1 MLVTNKIFMFR
12 IVKNRNKLLGMN
24 ARNLRFIRPNNPK
37 KAIRLADDKLLS
49 KKILK
54 KGGIPV
60 PKLVAKIRNYEDLD
74 NFNWNILPNSFA
86 LKPTRGFGGEGIIVV
101 YGKKKNRPDTWIKAD
116 GSIITIEDF
125 RNHIRNILDGSFSLS
140 GVPDTAFFEERLRL
154 LKLFKPYSFKGI
166 PDIRVIVYN
175 KVPVMAM
182 LRLPTRESGGKANL
196 QQGAV
201 GVGIDLASGVT
212 TTAVQG
218 KKSKIIDTIP
228 DSRLNVSGL
237 RIPFW
242 REILELAVKTQ
253 EISGLGF
260 LGADVAIDKERGPV
274 FLEVNARAGLS
285 IQVANQA
292 GLQERMERVEG
303 IKIKTIKRGV
313 NVGMDL
319 FGGEIEEEVEDI
331 SGRRVIGIIE
341 KVKLTGRIEK
351 DFEVEAKIDTGAGF
365 TSIDLEL
372 AKNLG
377 FGKTIEAYEKLNVRY
392 EDIKDLTV
400 KEREAIFKGIP
411 YLETTA
417 IVHSSHGTTYRPMV
431 KIKIVMDKRIIYSRA
446 TIIDRAHLKYPI
458 IIGSKDLGRFL
469 IDVNK

>member
-1 MLVTNKIFMFR
+1 
-12 IVKNRNKLLGMN
+12 MN
-24 ARNLRFIRPNNPK
+24 ARNLRFIRPSNRK
-37 KAIRLADDKLLS
+37 SAIRIADDKLLS

-54 KGGIPV
+54 KGKIPV
-60 PKLVAKIRNYEDLD
+60 PKLIAKIRTYEELE
-74 NFNWNILPNSFA
+74 NFNWNMLPNSFA
-86 LKPTRGFGGEGIIVV
+86 LKPNRGLGGEGIIVV
-101 YGKKKNRPDTWIKAD
+101 YGKKKNRPDAWVKAD

-154 LKLFKPYSFKGI
+154 LKLFKPYAFKGI

-228 DSRLNVSGL
+228 NSRLSVSGL
-237 RIPFW
+237 KIPYW

-319 FGGEIEEEVEDI
+319 FGGEIEEELEDI
-331 SGRRVIGIIE
+331 SGQRVIGSIE
-341 KVKLTGRIEK
+341 KVKLIGRAGKEV
-351 DFEVEAKIDTGAGF
+351 EVEAKIDTGAGWS
-365 TSIDLEL
+365 SIDLDL
-372 AKNLG
+372 AKRLG
-377 FGKTIEAYEKLNVRY
+377 FERTVSEYEKLNVKY
-392 EDIKDLTV
+392 EDIKDLD
-400 KEREAIFKGIP
+400 KKDRWNIFKNIP
-411 YLETTA
+411 NIESTVV
-417 IVHSSHGTTYRPMV
+417 VHSSSGTTYRPMV
-431 KIKIVMDKRIIYSRA
+431 KIKIIMDKREIYSKV

-458 IIGSKDLGRFL
+458 IIGKRNLGRFL

>member
-1 MLVTNKIFMFR
+1 M
-12 IVKNRNKLLGMN
+12 
-24 ARNLRFIRPNNPK
+24 
-37 KAIRLADDKLLS
+37 
-49 KKILK
+49 
-54 KGGIPV
+54 
-60 PKLVAKIRNYEDLD
+60 
-74 NFNWNILPNSFA
+74 
-86 LKPTRGFGGEGIIVV
+86 
-101 YGKKKNRPDTWIKAD
+101 
-116 GSIITIEDF
+116 
-125 RNHIRNILDGSFSLS
+125 
-140 GVPDTAFFEERLRL
+140 PDTAFFEERLRL
-154 LKLFKPYSFKGI
+154 LKLFKTYSFKGI

-175 KVPVMAM
+175 KVPIMAM
-182 LRLPTRESGGKANL
+182 LRLPTKESGGKANL

-228 DSRLNVSGL
+228 DSRLSVSGL

-331 SGRRVIGIIE
+331 SGRRVIGIVE
-341 KVKLTGRIEK
+341 KVKLTGRIEE
-351 DFEVEAKIDTGAGF
+351 DVEVEAKIDTGAGF

-377 FGKTIEAYEKLNVRY
+377 FGKTIEAYEKLNVKY

-400 KEREAIFKGIP
+400 KEREAIFKNVP
-411 YLETTA
+411 FLETPA

>member
-1 MLVTNKIFMFR
+1 MF
-12 IVKNRNKLLGMN
+12 IILKNRNKLLGMN

-37 KAIRLADDKLLS
+37 KAIRIADDKLLS
-49 KKILK
+49 KKILR

-60 PKLVAKIRNYEDLD
+60 PKLIAKIRNFEDLD
-74 NFNWNILPNSFA
+74 NFNWNKLPNSFA

-101 YGKKKNRPDTWIKAD
+101 YGKKKNRPDAWIKAD

-125 RNHIRNILDGSFSLS
+125 RNHIHNILDGSFSLS

-218 KKSKIIDTIP
+218 KKSKIVDTIP
-228 DSRLNVSGL
+228 NSRLSVSGL

-292 GLQERMERVEG
+292 GLQERMERIEG
-303 IKIKTIKRGV
+303 LKIKTIKRGV

-319 FGGEIEEEVEDI
+319 FGGEIEEELEDI
-331 SGRRVIGIIE
+331 SGQRVIGSIE
-341 KVKLTGRIEK
+341 RVKLIGRKEK
-351 DFEVEAKIDTGAGF
+351 EVEVEAKIDTGAGWS
-365 TSIDLEL
+365 SIDVEL
-372 AKNLG
+372 AKQLG
-377 FGKTIEAYEKLNVRY
+377 FEKTIEAYENLNIKY
-392 EDIKDLTV
+392 EDIKDLDK
-400 KEREAIFKGIP
+400 KERWNIFKDIP
-411 YLETTA
+411 HIESTVV
-417 IVHSSHGTTYRPMV
+417 VHSSHGTTYRPMV
-431 KIKIVMDKRIIYSRA
+431 KIKIVIDRRVIYSKV
-446 TIIDRAHLKYPI
+446 TIINRSHLKYPI
-458 IIGSKDLGRFL
+458 IIGKRNLGKFL

>member
-1 MLVTNKIFMFR
+1 MI
-12 IVKNRNKLLGMN
+12 KNRNKILGMN
-24 ARNLRFIRPNNPK
+24 ARNLRFIRPNNSK
-37 KAIRLADDKLLS
+37 KSIRIADDKLLS
-49 KKILK
+49 KKVLK

-60 PKLVAKIRNYEDLD
+60 PKLISKIRNYEELE
-74 NFNWNILPNSFA
+74 NFNWNSLPNSFA
-86 LKPTRGFGGEGIIVV
+86 LKPTRGLGGEGIIVV
-101 YGKKKNRPDTWIKAD
+101 YGKKKNRPDAWVKAD

-125 RNHIRNILDGSFSLS
+125 KNHIRNILEGSFSLS

-154 LKLFKPYSFKGI
+154 LKLFKPYAFKGI

-228 DSRLNVSGL
+228 NSRLSVSGL
-237 RIPFW
+237 KIPYW
-242 REILELAVKTQ
+242 KEILELAVKTQ

-292 GLQERMERVEG
+292 GLQERMERVSG
-303 IKIKTIKRGV
+303 LKIKTIKRGV
-313 NVGMDL
+313 NVGRDL

-341 KVKLTGRIEK
+341 KVELTGRTGGEI
-351 DFEVEAKIDTGAGF
+351 EVEAKIDTGAGF

-377 FGKTIEAYEKLNVRY
+377 FEKTIEAYEKLNVKY

-400 KEREAIFKGIP
+400 KEREAIFKNIP

-431 KIKIVMDKRIIYSRA
+431 KIKIEMDKRVIYSKA

-458 IIGSKDLGRFL
+458 IIGNKDLGRFL
-469 IDVNK
+469 IDVNKI

>member
-1 MLVTNKIFMFR
+1 MMFN
-12 IVKNRNKLLGMN
+12 IIKNRNKILGMN

-37 KAIRLADDKLLS
+37 KAIRIADDKLLS

-60 PKLVAKIRNYEDLD
+60 PKLIARIRNNEELE
-74 NFNWNILPNSFA
+74 NFNWNNLPNSFA
-86 LKPTRGFGGEGIIVV
+86 LKPNRGLGGEGIIVV
-101 YGKKKNRPDTWIKAD
+101 YGKKKNRPDAWIKAD

-125 RNHIRNILDGSFSLS
+125 KNHIRNILDGSFSLS

-218 KKSKIIDTIP
+218 KKSKIVDTIP
-228 DSRLNVSGL
+228 NSRLSVSGL

-285 IQVANQA
+285 IQVANQS

-341 KVKLTGRIEK
+341 KVKLTGRTEGEI
-351 DFEVEAKIDTGAGF
+351 EVEAKIDTGAGF

-372 AKNLG
+372 ARKLG
-377 FGKTIEAYEKLNVRY
+377 FGKTIEAYEKLNVKY

-400 KEREAIFKGIP
+400 KEREAIFKNVP

-431 KIKIVMDKRIIYSRA
+431 KIKVVMDKRVIYSKV

-469 IDVNK
+469 IDVNKI

>member
-1 MLVTNKIFMFR
+1 MLQFI
-12 IVKNRNKLLGMN
+12 KNRNKLLGMN
-24 ARNLRFIRPNNPK
+24 SRNLRFIRPNNPK
-37 KAIRLADDKLLS
+37 KAIRIADNKLVS
-49 KKILK
+49 KKMLK

-60 PKLVAKIRNYEDLD
+60 PKLVAKIRNYEELD
-74 NFNWNILPNSFA
+74 NFNWNKLPNSFA
-86 LKPTRGFGGEGIIVV
+86 LKPTRGLGGEGIIVV

-228 DSRLNVSGL
+228 NSRLSVSGL

-292 GLQERMERVEG
+292 GLRERMERIEG

-331 SGRRVIGIIE
+331 SGQRVIGSIE
-341 KVKLTGRIEK
+341 KIILIGRNGKEI
-351 DFEVEAKIDTGAGF
+351 EVEAKIDTGAGWS
-365 TSIDLEL
+365 SIDIDL
-372 AKNLG
+372 ARQLG
-377 FGKTIEAYEKLNVRY
+377 FEKTVEAYENLKVNY
-392 EDIKDLTV
+392 NDIKDLDR
-400 KEREAIFKGIP
+400 KERWNIFRKVPHI
-411 YLETTA
+411 ESTVV
-417 IVHSSHGTTYRPMV
+417 VHSSHGTTYRPMV
-431 KIKIVMDKRIIYSRA
+431 KIKIIMDRREIYSKV

-458 IIGSKDLGRFL
+458 IVGKRNLGRFL
-469 IDVNK
+469 VDVNK

>member
-1 MLVTNKIFMFR
+1 MFR

-37 KAIRLADDKLLS
+37 KAIRIADDKLLS

-60 PKLVAKIRNYEDLD
+60 PKLIAKIRDYEDLD
-74 NFNWNILPNSFA
+74 NFNWNKLPNSFA

-101 YGKKKNRPDTWIKAD
+101 YGKKKNRPDAWIKAD

-218 KKSKIIDTIP
+218 KKSKIIDNIP
-228 DSRLNVSGL
+228 NSRLSVSGL

-292 GLQERMERVEG
+292 GLQERMERIDG
-303 IKIKTIKRGV
+303 LKIKTIKRGV

-319 FGGEIEEEVEDI
+319 FGGEIEEELEDI
-331 SGRRVIGIIE
+331 SGQRVIGSIE
-341 KVKLTGRIEK
+341 KVKLIGRMEREI
-351 DFEVEAKIDTGAGF
+351 EVEAKIDTGAGWS
-365 TSIDLEL
+365 SIDVDL
-372 AKNLG
+372 ARQLG
-377 FGKTIEAYEKLNVRY
+377 FAKTIEAYESLNLKY
-392 EDIKDLTV
+392 EDIKNLGK
-400 KEREAIFKGIP
+400 KERWDIFKNIP
-411 YLETTA
+411 HIESTVV
-417 IVHSSHGTTYRPMV
+417 VHSSHGTTYRPMV
-431 KIKIVMDKRIIYSRA
+431 KIKIVMDKRVIYSKV

-458 IIGSKDLGRFL
+458 IIGKRNLGKFL
-469 IDVNK
+469 VDVNK

>member
-1 MLVTNKIFMFR
+1 MLQVI
-12 IVKNRNKLLGMN
+12 KNRNKLLGMN
-24 ARNLRFIRPNNPK
+24 ARNLRFIRPNNSK
-37 KAIRLADDKLLS
+37 KSIRIADDKLLS

-60 PKLVAKIRNYEDLD
+60 PKLVAKIRSYEELE
-74 NFNWNILPNSFA
+74 NFNWNLLPNSFA
-86 LKPTRGFGGEGIIVV
+86 LTPTRGLGGEGIIVV

-116 GSIITIEDF
+116 GSVITIEDF
-125 RNHIRNILDGSFSLS
+125 KNHIRNILDGSFSLS

-154 LKLFKPYSFKGI
+154 LKLFKPYAFKGI

-228 DSRLNVSGL
+228 NSRLSVSGL
-237 RIPFW
+237 KIPFW

-319 FGGEIEEEVEDI
+319 FGGEIEEELEDI
-331 SGRRVIGIIE
+331 SGQRVIGSIE
-341 KVKLTGRIEK
+341 KVKLIGRAGREI
-351 DFEVEAKIDTGAGF
+351 EVEAKIDTGAGWS
-365 TSIDLEL
+365 SIDTEL
-372 AKNLG
+372 AKSLG
-377 FGKTIEAYEKLNVRY
+377 FQKTMEAYEKIALKY
-392 EDIKDLTV
+392 EDIKNLDK
-400 KEREAIFKGIP
+400 KERWNIFKHIP
-411 YLETTA
+411 YIESTVV
-417 IVHSSHGTTYRPMV
+417 VHSSHGTTYRPMV
-431 KIKIVMDKRIIYSRA
+431 KIKIIMDKREIYSKV
-446 TIIDRAHLKYPI
+446 TVIDRAHLKYPI
-458 IIGSKDLGRFL
+458 IVGKRNLGRFL

>member
-1 MLVTNKIFMFR
+1 MLNVI
-12 IVKNRNKLLGMN
+12 KNRNKILGMN
-24 ARNLRFIRPNNPK
+24 SRNLRFIRPNNPK
-37 KAIRLADDKLLS
+37 KAIRIADDKLLS
-49 KKILK
+49 KKVLK

-60 PKLVAKIRNYEDLD
+60 PKLIAKIKNSEDLD
-74 NFNWNILPNSFA
+74 NFNWTKLPNSFA
-86 LKPTRGFGGEGIIVV
+86 LKPTKGFGGEGIIVV
-101 YGKKKNRPDTWIKAD
+101 YGKKKNRPDAWIKAD

-201 GVGIDLASGVT
+201 GVGIDLANGVT

-228 DSRLNVSGL
+228 NSRLSVSGL

-292 GLQERMERVEG
+292 GLQERMERIDG
-303 IKIKTIKRGV
+303 LKIKTIKRGV

-331 SGRRVIGIIE
+331 SGQRVIGSIE
-341 KVKLTGRIEK
+341 KVKLIGRKEK
-351 DFEVEAKIDTGAGF
+351 EIEVEAKIDTGAGWS
-365 TSIDLEL
+365 SIDVEL
-372 AKNLG
+372 AKQLG
-377 FGKTIEAYEKLNVRY
+377 FERTIEAYEKLNVQY
-392 EDIKDLTV
+392 ADIKNLDK
-400 KEREAIFKGIP
+400 KERWNIFKNIP
-411 YLETTA
+411 HIESTVV
-417 IVHSSHGTTYRPMV
+417 VHSSHGTTYRPMV
-431 KIKIVMDKRIIYSRA
+431 KIKLVMDRRIIYSKV

-458 IIGSKDLGRFL
+458 IIGKRNLGKFL